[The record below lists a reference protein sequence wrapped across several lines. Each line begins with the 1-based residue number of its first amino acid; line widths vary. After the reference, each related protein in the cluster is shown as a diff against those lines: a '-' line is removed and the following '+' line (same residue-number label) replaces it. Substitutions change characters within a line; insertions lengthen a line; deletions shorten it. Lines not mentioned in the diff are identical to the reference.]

1 MINCEYSPANVQ
13 RKDIASK
20 YFRHFFYISRLEI
33 TRSRGQVSRSRGQV
47 FDLFPKDENRETEV
61 SQRGF
66 RFSFWVQ
73 RGQEVLRHHLRLL
86 PHAGVRT
93 WRESRLRLYVSARPQ
108 CEAVFPVRGGFL
120 GDYGDG
126 GEIIWVEYFY
136 SVSFDYLCRCY

>member
-47 FDLFPKDENRETEV
+47 FDLFPKDKNRETEV

-66 RFSFWVQ
+66 RFFFLGAKGSGSSAPPAALVASRWGQDLTRKSLATLRQCQTPV
-73 RGQEVLRHHLRLL
+73 RGGFPGE
-86 PHAGVRT
+86 RT
-93 WRESRLRLYVSARPQ
+93 W
-108 CEAVFPVRGGFL
+108 CEAVFLVRGGFL

-126 GEIIWVEYFY
+126 GEII
-136 SVSFDYLCRCY
+136 